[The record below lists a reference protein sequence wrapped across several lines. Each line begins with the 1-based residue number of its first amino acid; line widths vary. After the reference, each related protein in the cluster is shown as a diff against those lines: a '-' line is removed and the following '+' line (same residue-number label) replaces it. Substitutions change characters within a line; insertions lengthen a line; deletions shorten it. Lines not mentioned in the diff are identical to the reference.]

1 MMGKTHW
8 CQYYFNDPQK
18 MLVLNCDGS
27 ILPDLDVF
35 DRGQGHLGI
44 TFDDG
49 TPQLILRHRR
59 VFQCLPYRIS
69 VKQGPPEIYNS
80 RIMFSGLRMIVTTN
94 SWSENLQLCTE
105 TEKAWL
111 AQNVIVVEVT
121 RPLFREGEF
130 VHASHA

>member
-8 CQYYFNDPQK
+8 CQYYFGDPEN

-49 TPQLILRHRR
+49 TPQLILRHRK
-59 VFQCLPYRIS
+59 VFQCMSYHFSP
-69 VKQGPPEIYNS
+69 KQGPPGFDNS
-80 RIMFSGLRMIVTTN
+80 KIMWLGLRMIVTTN
-94 SWSENLQLCTE
+94 SWSENLKLCTE
-105 TEKAWL
+105 SDKAWL
-111 AQNVIVVEVT
+111 VQNVIVVEVT

-130 VHASHA
+130 VHA